1 MDQLEQRVQ
10 ELHKLLNDYGHAY
23 YVLDDPIV
31 PDAVYD
37 QYLHELI
44 ALEEQNP
51 DLILPD
57 SPTQRVGSIV
67 SEGFKKVTHAN
78 PMLSLSNAFN
88 EGDLRDFDKRIQG
101 IIDETPT
108 YICELKIDG
117 LAISLLYEDGL
128 LIRGATRGDGT
139 IGEDITSNIKTIR
152 SIPMRLKDPVTLE
165 ARGEA
170 YMPKS
175 SFAKLNEDRTAQA
188 EVLFANPRNAAAGS
202 LRQLDPKITASR
214 NLSMFVYGM
223 GGDGEDQ
230 NIDNHL
236 DALGFMNTQGLP
248 TNKETKKCTS
258 IEEVLSFIEEWTEKR
273 HDIPY
278 EIDGIVIKVN
288 DYAQQEELGFTAKS
302 PRFAI
307 AYKFPAEEVV
317 TQIIDIDL
325 TVGRTGVVTP
335 TAILVPAQVA
345 GSTVQRAT
353 LHNEDLIR
361 EKDIR
366 IGDHVIIRKAG
377 DIIPEVVSVITEERK
392 GTEEPYKMPTH
403 CPVCESELVRIEE
416 EVALRCVNPQ
426 CPAQIQEGIY
436 HFASRNAMNIDGLGE
451 KVVEQLFR
459 EQLIKDIS
467 DLYKLTVDD
476 LVKLERM
483 GLKSATNLV
492 EALEIS
498 KANSMERVLFGLG
511 IRHIGEKAAKILS
524 ANFHNFDAL
533 MKATREEL
541 IAIFEIGD
549 KMADSLVTYFE
560 QEELQLLIER
570 LKEAGLTLQY
580 TGRIIDADVMENSP
594 FAGKTVVLTGKLMQL
609 SRTEAKEKI
618 ESLGGKVAGSV
629 SKKTDLVIAGE
640 EAGSKLE
647 KATSL
652 GIEVWDEQK
661 LLDSIAE

>member
-88 EGDLRDFDKRIQG
+88 EADLRDFDKRIQG
-101 IIDETPT
+101 IIDESPT
-108 YICELKIDG
+108 YVCELKIDG
-117 LAISLLYEDGL
+117 LAISLLYVDGL
-128 LIRGATRGDGT
+128 LVRGATRGDGT
-139 IGEDITSNIKTIR
+139 TGEDITSNIKTIR
-152 SIPMRLKDPVTLE
+152 SIPMRLKEKVTME

-175 SFAKLNEDRTAQA
+175 SFAKLNEERTAQA

-236 DALGFMNTQGLP
+236 DALGFMKKQGLP

-317 TQIIDIDL
+317 TKIIDIDL

-335 TAILVPAQVA
+335 TAILEPAQVA

-366 IGDHVIIRKAG
+366 IGDRVIIRKAG
-377 DIIPEVVSVITEERK
+377 DIIPEVVAVITAERK
-392 GTEEPYKMPTH
+392 GTEVPYEMPTN

-467 DLYKLTVDD
+467 DLYTLTVDD

-492 EALEIS
+492 EAIEAS

-524 ANFHNFDAL
+524 ENFHNFEAL
-533 MKATREEL
+533 MKATKDEL

-560 QEELQLLIER
+560 QDEVQLLIGR
-570 LKEAGLTLQY
+570 LKDAGLTLQY
-580 TGRIIDADVMENSP
+580 TGRIIDAAVMENSP
-594 FAGKTVVLTGKLMQL
+594 FAGKTVVLTGKLIQL
-609 SRTEAKEKI
+609 TRTEAKEKI

-661 LLDSIAE
+661 LLDSVTE